1 MIKLINKKGGLIK
14 GSKKKILCIAFKE
27 NCSDIHNTKIVDI
40 YSTLHEYTPNITI
53 YDSWVDVEKVKKE
66 YGIDVVN
73 ENIAFLEGQFD
84 AVILGVAHNE
94 VNSLDI
100 RCFLRINNGVVYD
113 VKDDILCRKYIDG
126 CL

>member
-1 MIKLINKKGGLIK
+1 M
-14 GSKKKILCIAFKE
+14 
-27 NCSDIHNTKIVDI
+27 
-40 YSTLHEYTPNITI
+40 HEYTPNITI

-94 VNSLDI
+94 VNS
-100 RCFLRINNGVVYD
+100 FLRINNGVVYD

>member
-14 GSKKKILCIAFKE
+14 GSKKNYFVLLLKRIARIFIIQKLL
-27 NCSDIHNTKIVDI
+27 IF
-40 YSTLHEYTPNITI
+40 TLHCTNIPPI
-53 YDSWVDVEKVKKE
+53 LLFM
-66 YGIDVVN
+66 IH

>member
-1 MIKLINKKGGLIK
+1 MIKLINKKGGLIND
-14 GSKKKILCIAFKE
+14 SKKKLLCIAFKE
-27 NCSDIHNTKIVDI
+27 NCSDIHNTKIV
-40 YSTLHEYTPNITI
+40 
-53 YDSWVDVEKVKKE
+53 
-66 YGIDVVN
+66 VVN

>member
-1 MIKLINKKGGLIK
+1 M
-14 GSKKKILCIAFKE
+14 
-27 NCSDIHNTKIVDI
+27 
-40 YSTLHEYTPNITI
+40 HEYTPNITI

-84 AVILGVAHNE
+84 AVILGVAHDK

>member
-1 MIKLINKKGGLIK
+1 M
-14 GSKKKILCIAFKE
+14 
-27 NCSDIHNTKIVDI
+27 
-40 YSTLHEYTPNITI
+40 
-53 YDSWVDVEKVKKE
+53 EKVKKE

-100 RCFLRINNGVVYD
+100 
-113 VKDDILCRKYIDG
+113 
-126 CL
+126 

>member
-14 GSKKKILCIAFKE
+14 GGKILLLCIAFKE

-53 YDSWVDVEKVKKE
+53 YDSWVHVEKVKKE

-73 ENIAFLEGQFD
+73 ENIAFLEGQFVLLFIVL
-84 AVILGVAHNE
+84 ALT
-94 VNSLDI
+94 S
-100 RCFLRINNGVVYD
+100 
-113 VKDDILCRKYIDG
+113 
-126 CL
+126 